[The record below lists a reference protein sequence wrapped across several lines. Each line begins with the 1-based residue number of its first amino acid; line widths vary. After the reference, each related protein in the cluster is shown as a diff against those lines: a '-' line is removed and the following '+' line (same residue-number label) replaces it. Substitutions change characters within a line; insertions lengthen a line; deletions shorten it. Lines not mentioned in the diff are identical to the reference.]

1 MRNMRWSV
9 APFLLLML
17 VLGTGCKVDDA
28 SIISQAAQVH
38 TGLQPA
44 VITDP
49 ELSGYLQKCGDRI
62 IQAAQA
68 AYQQRQGPEATFD
81 DEQSNAWMFKNM
93 KFHFVNSKTVNAF
106 TTGGE
111 HMYIYTALFQNCQ
124 TEDELVAV
132 MAHEFAHVYGRHVQ
146 KGTQR
151 QYGIIAAAAA
161 AGVVGAAVADK
172 DKRLE
177 GASLGAGLGAA
188 GASFLG
194 MGFTRK
200 DEDEADKYG
209 FLFYTRAGWDPN
221 RFADFFQRMI
231 DMGYDTTP
239 EMLSD
244 HPTLAS
250 RVEKTR
256 ERVANLPPQAASWR
270 RPNVA
275 TPAEFEALKKRSVE
289 IGARMPND
297 ESLAKAQQLLSAF
310 PSCVSAK
317 DNAPE
322 QVQAR
327 KEIAAS
333 LQNQKQQKK

>member
-1 MRNMRWSV
+1 
-9 APFLLLML
+9 
-17 VLGTGCKVDDA
+17 
-28 SIISQAAQVH
+28 
-38 TGLQPA
+38 
-44 VITDP
+44 
-49 ELSGYLQKCGDRI
+49 
-62 IQAAQA
+62 
-68 AYQQRQGPEATFD
+68 
-81 DEQSNAWMFKNM
+81 
-93 KFHFVNSKTVNAF
+93 VNSKTVNAF

-111 HMYIYTALFQNCQ
+111 HMYLYTALFQNCQ

-172 DKRLE
+172 DNRIE
-177 GASLGAGLGAA
+177 GATMGAGVGAA

-209 FLFYTRAGWDPN
+209 FIFYTRAGWDPKH
-221 RFADFFQRMI
+221 FGDFFQRMI

-239 EMLSD
+239 EMMSD

-250 RVEKTR
+250 RVEKAK
-256 ERVANLPPQAASWR
+256 ERAAKLPAQAASWR

-275 TPAEFEALKKRSVE
+275 TASEFEALKRRSVE
-289 IGARMPND
+289 VGAKMPND
-297 ESLAKAQQLLSAF
+297 QSLAKAQQLLSAF

-322 QVQAR
+322 QVKAR
-327 KEIAAS
+327 QEIS
-333 LQNQKQQKK
+333 NNLQKQQK